1 MHMKLKMRPNTA
13 RISST
18 IELPVAA
25 EQAQALVVLQV
36 LEAQAEVQEQAQEQL
51 EPRLA
56 D

>member
-25 EQAQALVVLQV
+25 EQAQAVAVLQE
-36 LEAQAEVQEQAQEQL
+36 LQAQERAQEQAQAPE
-51 EPRLA
+51 
-56 D
+56 